1 MLVWRC
7 FYFILAFLQ
16 EKKKKKH
23 LNSDLGNKLTWGNK
37 SLDFEAISL
46 VYAVFLIMI
55 MHKCDS
61 PEE

>member
-1 MLVWRC
+1 MTL
-7 FYFILAFLQ
+7 FLLYFSFPTG
-16 EKKKKKH
+16 KKKKKH